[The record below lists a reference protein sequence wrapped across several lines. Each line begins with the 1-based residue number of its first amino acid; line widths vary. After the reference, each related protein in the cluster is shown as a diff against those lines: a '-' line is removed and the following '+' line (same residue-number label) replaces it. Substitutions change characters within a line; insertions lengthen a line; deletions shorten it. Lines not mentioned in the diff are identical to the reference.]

1 MDNLN
6 IRAAISSDIPR
17 LASLDHH
24 YSTDH
29 VWQMGYQ
36 AGPAEI
42 AVSFR
47 EVRLPRPMRVEYPR
61 DPGRL
66 ADEWNAKLSLQMAEA
81 MEEPVGYTC
90 LVEGPAAQSVWVT
103 DLVVD
108 LRYRRQGVGTRLL
121 SAARDWARERRQ
133 GRLFLEMQTKNHA
146 AVSLAR
152 KLGLVFAGYSDRY
165 FPDQDIALFFVWEL
179 A

>member
-1 MDNLN
+1 MNNLT

-24 YSTDH
+24 YSTDY

-36 AGPAEI
+36 AGQDEI
-42 AVSFR
+42 AISFR

-61 DPGRL
+61 DPSRL
-66 ADEWNAKLSLQMAEA
+66 ADEWNGKLSVRMAEVS
-81 MEEPVGYTC
+81 EEPVGYMC
-90 LVEGPAAQSVWVT
+90 LVEGPAAGSVWVT

-108 LRYRRQGVGTRLL
+108 LRHRRQGVATGLL
-121 SAARDWARERRQ
+121 GAARDWARERRQ

-152 KLGLVFAGYSDRY
+152 KLGLVFAGYSDHY
-165 FPDQDIALFFVWEL
+165 FPVQDIALFFVWEL

>member
-1 MDNLN
+1 MNNLT

-36 AGPAEI
+36 AGQGEI
-42 AVSFR
+42 AISFR

-61 DPGRL
+61 DPSRL
-66 ADEWNAKLSLQMAEA
+66 ADEWSGKLSVRMAELS
-81 MEEPVGYTC
+81 EEPVGYTC
-90 LVEGPAAQSVWVT
+90 LVEGPAAGSVWVT

-108 LRYRRQGVGTRLL
+108 LRHRRQGVATGLL
-121 SAARDWARERRQ
+121 GEARDWARERGQ